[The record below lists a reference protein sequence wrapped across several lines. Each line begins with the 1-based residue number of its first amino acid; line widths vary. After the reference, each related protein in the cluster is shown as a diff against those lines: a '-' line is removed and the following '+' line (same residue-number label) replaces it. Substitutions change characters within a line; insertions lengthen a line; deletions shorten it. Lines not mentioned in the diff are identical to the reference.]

1 MRTLIRTLL
10 LLLLFAALFPFL
22 YPWQD
27 GKPLLSW
34 SALRAQFG
42 APAMPNLSLPK
53 RPWPSLTGIESGGET
68 GARQPH
74 QPVVVYRWQGADGS
88 AQFSNE
94 PPAPGVA
101 YEVVEVNPDANLI
114 QAPVQPP
121 VKESRSGTAT
131 QGAEG
136 APAMALPSPLTV
148 SPTEAMQLLKDA
160 RKVQELSVERL
171 RQQEAQLP

>member
-1 MRTLIRTLL
+1 MRTFIRTLL

-22 YPWQD
+22 YPWKD

-34 SALRAQFG
+34 SALRAQFR
-42 APAMPNLSLPK
+42 APAMPNLSLPE
-53 RPWPSLTGIESGGET
+53 RPWPSLTGIESGSET

-74 QPVVVYRWQGADGS
+74 QPVAIYRWQGADGS

-121 VKESRSGTAT
+121 AKESSGTET
-131 QGAEG
+131 KGTES

-148 SPTEAMQLLKDA
+148 SPTEAMQLLQDA

-171 RQQEAQLP
+171 RQQETQLP